1 MSVEDN
7 KAIIRA
13 YVEMVWNRKQLDR
26 AEEVVASD
34 FIDHAP
40 LPGQAPGLEG
50 AKRKWAMYL
59 TAIPDLRVTIEDL
72 VAEGDRWR
80 CAAATRAPTRVSCW
94 ASQPPV
100 SSCMSAASASSAW
113 STGRS
118 PRTGSSWIGSPCCSS
133 SASFQPRP
141 RLRARPASALAARCR
156 PKEPTQ
162 DERMARRWS

>member
-59 TAIPDLRVTIEDL
+59 TAIPDLHVTIEDL
-72 VAEGDRWR
+72 VAEGGKVPVRRSYEGTHQGELLGIPATGKQLQVGSISIFRLVDGKIAENWEQLDRL
-80 CAAATRAPTRVSCW
+80 ALLQQLGFIPAP
-94 ASQPPV
+94 
-100 SSCMSAASASSAW
+100 SAPAGP
-113 STGRS
+113 TG
-118 PRTGSSWIGSPCCSS
+118 
-133 SASFQPRP
+133 
-141 RLRARPASALAARCR
+141 
-156 PKEPTQ
+156 
-162 DERMARRWS
+162 

>member
-13 YVEMVWNRKQLDR
+13 YVEMVWNGKQLDR

-59 TAIPDLRVTIEDL
+59 TAIPDLRVTTEDL
-72 VAEGDRWR
+72 VAEGDKVAVRR
-80 CAAATRAPTRVSCW
+80 SYEGTHQGELLGIPATGKQLQVGSISIFRLVDGKIAENWEQLDRLALLQQLGVIPAPS
-94 ASQPPV
+94 APAGPP
-100 SSCMSAASASSAW
+100 
-113 STGRS
+113 G
-118 PRTGSSWIGSPCCSS
+118 
-133 SASFQPRP
+133 
-141 RLRARPASALAARCR
+141 
-156 PKEPTQ
+156 
-162 DERMARRWS
+162 

>member
-72 VAEGDRWR
+72 VAEGDKVAVRR
-80 CAAATRAPTRVSCW
+80 SYEGTHQGELLGIPATGKQLQV
-94 ASQPPV
+94 
-100 SSCMSAASASSAW
+100 
-113 STGRS
+113 
-118 PRTGSSWIGSPCCSS
+118 GSISI
-133 SASFQPRP
+133 F
-141 RLRARPASALAARCR
+141 RLVDGKIA
-156 PKEPTQ
+156 EN
-162 DERMARRWS
+162 

>member
-59 TAIPDLRVTIEDL
+59 TAIPDLRVTMEDL
-72 VAEGDRWR
+72 VAEGDISIFRLVDGKIAENWEQLDR
-80 CAAATRAPTRVSCW
+80 LALLQQLGVIPAP
-94 ASQPPV
+94 
-100 SSCMSAASASSAW
+100 SAPAGP
-113 STGRS
+113 TG
-118 PRTGSSWIGSPCCSS
+118 
-133 SASFQPRP
+133 
-141 RLRARPASALAARCR
+141 
-156 PKEPTQ
+156 
-162 DERMARRWS
+162 

>member
-7 KAIIRA
+7 KAIIGA

-72 VAEGDRWR
+72 VAEGDKVAVRR
-80 CAAATRAPTRVSCW
+80 SYEGTHQGELLGIPAAGKQLQVGSISIFRLVDGKIAENWEQLDRLALLQQLGVIPAP
-94 ASQPPV
+94 
-100 SSCMSAASASSAW
+100 SAPAGP
-113 STGRS
+113 TG
-118 PRTGSSWIGSPCCSS
+118 
-133 SASFQPRP
+133 
-141 RLRARPASALAARCR
+141 
-156 PKEPTQ
+156 
-162 DERMARRWS
+162 

>member
-13 YVEMVWNRKQLDR
+13 YVEMVWYRKQLDR

-72 VAEGDRWR
+72 VAEGDKVAVRR
-80 CAAATRAPTRVSCW
+80 SYEGTHQGELLGIPATGKQLQVGSISIFRLVDGKIAENWEQLDRLALLQQLGVIPAP
-94 ASQPPV
+94 
-100 SSCMSAASASSAW
+100 SAPAGP
-113 STGRS
+113 TG
-118 PRTGSSWIGSPCCSS
+118 
-133 SASFQPRP
+133 
-141 RLRARPASALAARCR
+141 
-156 PKEPTQ
+156 
-162 DERMARRWS
+162 